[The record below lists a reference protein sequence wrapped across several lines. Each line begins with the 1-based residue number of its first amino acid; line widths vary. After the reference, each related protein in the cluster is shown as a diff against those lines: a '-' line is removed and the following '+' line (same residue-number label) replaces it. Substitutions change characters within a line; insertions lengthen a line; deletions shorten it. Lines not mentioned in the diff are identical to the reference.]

1 MGYVGHGRGKYTFL
15 MAVFVF
21 PLPSSA
27 LYFVINYL
35 KLRECEWSL
44 IFVESKDKTNGKEQS
59 HQKET
64 EPCFPAGESESR
76 RGRSKQLR
84 VPFHFRRLVN
94 YTQVAMNLE
103 INLLGKS
110 RAPESGAGTALGGI
124 RVTEVV

>member
-76 RGRSKQLR
+76 RGRSKQL
-84 VPFHFRRLVN
+84 VN